1 MLRQDSDWR
10 FGNMRKIYNT
20 PEINVV
26 RFSSVDSTNLI
37 NLSIGGTEAIGT
49 TGNLKGVNIASLH
62 K

>member
-1 MLRQDSDWR
+1 
-10 FGNMRKIYNT
+10 MRKIYNT